1 MRLDLAARGDALE
14 QALAAAGDRVPED
27 LRQQAEA
34 VVRRARE
41 RGGLSAEHTV
51 VALAGATGS
60 GKSSLLNAL
69 VGREVAPPGVQRPT
83 TSHPLAVVRGEGA
96 GALLDWLDV
105 GRRVDDDGALPA
117 GPTTSGRHR
126 DGGLVLLDL
135 PDHDSIVTEHRTRA
149 DHVVERADL
158 LVWVVDPQKY
168 ADAALHEHY
177 LRPLAAHGAVTVVV
191 LNQADRLTPDEV
203 RACLADLRQLVAAD
217 GLVGARVLAVS
228 ARTGQGVEELA
239 GLLSEAVRRRQAS
252 VLRWEADERT
262 AAARLVDALGWAPE
276 RTGEVRATRRLVDAL
291 EQAAGVPAV
300 VDAVRGSARRDAQ
313 AATGWPP
320 TRWLARLRRDPL
332 RRLGLRLPA
341 ATRTGDEPR
350 PELVRTSV
358 PPPSPG
364 VLAGARTAVR
374 DFADAAVA
382 GMPAQWAREARRR
395 ATEADL
401 ADDLDQ
407 AVARTRLEVGRR
419 PLWWRVVGWL
429 QWLLLGA
436 AVVGLAWL
444 GLMAAVTYLQLPAMG
459 APRWG
464 EVPVPTALAVGGIV
478 AGLLL
483 ALVARLL
490 GAVGARRRAARA
502 RRALRSA
509 VEGVA
514 LTRIVEPVAEV
525 VTAHGT
531 ALAAARRA
539 AS

>member
-14 QALAAAGDRVPED
+14 QALDAAGDLVPDE
-27 LRQQAEA
+27 LTMHARE
-34 VVRRARE
+34 VLRRARE

-69 VGREVAPPGVQRPT
+69 VGREVAAPGVQRPT

-96 GALLDWLDV
+96 GPLLDWLDV
-105 GRRVDDDGALPA
+105 GRRVADEGTLPGRSAA
-117 GPTTSGRHR
+117 GGSAP
-126 DGGLVLLDL
+126 DGLVLLDL
-135 PDHDSIVTEHRTRA
+135 PDHDSIVTEHRARA

-177 LRPLAAHGAVTVVV
+177 LRPLAGHGAVTVVV
-191 LNQADRLTPDEV
+191 LNQADRLTPDDQ
-203 RACLADLRQLVAAD
+203 RACLADLQRLVVDD
-217 GLVGARVLAVS
+217 GLTGARVLAAS
-228 ARTGQGVEELA
+228 AVTGQGVDELA
-239 GLLSEAVRRRQAS
+239 RLLAEAVRRRQAS
-252 VLRWEADERT
+252 VQRWEADERT
-262 AAARLVDALGWAPE
+262 AAARLVEVLGQAP
-276 RTGEVRATRRLVDAL
+276 GGSDLGRAHRRLVDAL
-291 EQAAGVPAV
+291 EQAAGVPTV
-300 VDAVRGSARRDAQ
+300 VGAVRASARRDAQ

-341 ATRTGDEPR
+341 VTRTSDEPR
-350 PELVRTSV
+350 PDLVRSSM
-358 PPPSPG
+358 PAAAPG

-374 DFADAAVA
+374 DFADAAVT
-382 GMPAQWAREARRR
+382 GMPATWAREARRR
-395 ATEADL
+395 ATAADL

-407 AVARTRLEVGRR
+407 AVARTRLEVGRS
-419 PLWWRVVGWL
+419 PVWWAVVGWL
-429 QWLLLGA
+429 QWVLLTT

-444 GLMAAVTYLQLPAMG
+444 GLMAGVAYLQLPSMG

-464 EVPVPTALAVGGIV
+464 EVPVPTALAVGGVV

-483 ALVARLL
+483 ALLARLL
-490 GAVGARRRAARA
+490 AAVGARRRAARA

-509 VEGVA
+509 VEEVA
-514 LTRIVEPVAEV
+514 RTRVVGPVTEV
-525 VTAHGT
+525 VASHGT

>member
-1 MRLDLAARGDALE
+1 MRPDLAARGDALE
-14 QALAAAGDRVPED
+14 QALDAAGDLLPEE
-27 LRQQAEA
+27 LAVQARE
-34 VVRRARE
+34 VLRRARE

-69 VGREVAPPGVQRPT
+69 VGREVAAPGVQRPT
-83 TSHPLAVVRGEGA
+83 TSHPLAIVRGEGA
-96 GALLDWLDV
+96 GPLLDWLDV
-105 GRRVDDDGALPA
+105 GRRVADEGSLPGRSAAGASSP
-117 GPTTSGRHR
+117 
-126 DGGLVLLDL
+126 DGLVLLDL
-135 PDHDSIVTEHRTRA
+135 PDHDSIVTEHRARA

-177 LRPLAAHGAVTVVV
+177 LRPLAGHGAVTVVV
-191 LNQADRLTPDEV
+191 LNQADRLTPDDQ
-203 RACLADLRQLVAAD
+203 RACLADLQRLVVDD
-217 GLVGARVLAVS
+217 GLTGARVLAAS
-228 ARTGQGVEELA
+228 AVTGQGVDELA
-239 GLLSEAVRRRQAS
+239 RLLAEAVRRRQAS
-252 VLRWEADERT
+252 VQRWEADERT
-262 AAARLVDALGWAPE
+262 AAARLVEVLGQAP
-276 RTGEVRATRRLVDAL
+276 GGSDLGRANRRLVDAL
-291 EQAAGVPAV
+291 EQAAGVPTV

-341 ATRTGDEPR
+341 VTRSNEEPR
-350 PELVRTSV
+350 PDLVRSSMPV
-358 PPPSPG
+358 PTPG

-374 DFADAAVA
+374 DFADAAVT
-382 GMPAQWAREARRR
+382 GMPPTWARVARRR
-395 ATEADL
+395 ATDADL

-407 AVARTRLEVGRR
+407 AVARTRLEVGRS
-419 PLWWRVVGWL
+419 PVWWAVVGWL
-429 QWLLLGA
+429 QWVLLTT

-444 GLMAAVTYLQLPAMG
+444 GLMAGVAYLQLPSMG

-464 EVPVPTALAVGGIV
+464 EVPVPTALAVGGVV

-490 GAVGARRRAARA
+490 AAVGARRRAARA

-509 VEGVA
+509 VEEVA
-514 LTRIVEPVAEV
+514 RTRVVGP
-525 VTAHGT
+525 VTAVVASHGT

>member
-14 QALAAAGDRVPED
+14 QALDAAGDLLPEE
-27 LRQQAEA
+27 LA
-34 VVRRARE
+34 VRAREVLRRARE

-69 VGREVAPPGVQRPT
+69 VGREVAAPGVQRPT

-96 GALLDWLDV
+96 GPLLDWLDV
-105 GRRVDDDGALPA
+105 GRRVADEGSLPGRSAAGASSP
-117 GPTTSGRHR
+117 
-126 DGGLVLLDL
+126 DGLVLLDL
-135 PDHDSIVTEHRTRA
+135 PDHDSIVTEHRARA

-168 ADAALHEHY
+168 ADAALHERY

-191 LNQADRLTPDEV
+191 LNQADRLTPDEQ
-203 RACLADLRQLVAAD
+203 RACLADLQRLVVDD
-217 GLVGARVLAVS
+217 GLTGARMLAAS
-228 ARTGQGVEELA
+228 AVTGQGVDELA
-239 GLLSEAVRRRQAS
+239 RLLAEAVRRRQAS
-252 VLRWEADERT
+252 VQRWEADEQT
-262 AAARLVDALGWAPE
+262 AAARLLEVLGQAPS
-276 RTGEVRATRRLVDAL
+276 GLDLGRAHRRLVDAL
-291 EQAAGVPAV
+291 EQAAGVPTV
-300 VDAVRGSARRDAQ
+300 VDAVRASARRDAQ

-332 RRLGLRLPA
+332 RRLGLRLPTVA
-341 ATRTGDEPR
+341 RSGDEPR
-350 PELVRTSV
+350 PELVRSSMPAPT
-358 PPPSPG
+358 PG

-374 DFADAAVA
+374 DFADAAVT
-382 GMPAQWAREARRR
+382 GMPPTWAREARRR
-395 ATEADL
+395 ATDADL

-407 AVARTRLEVGRR
+407 AVARTRLEVGRS
-419 PLWWRVVGWL
+419 PVWWALVGWL
-429 QWLLLGA
+429 QWALLA
-436 AVVGLAWL
+436 TAVVGLAWL
-444 GLMAAVTYLQLPAMG
+444 GLMAGVAYLQLPSMG

-464 EVPVPTALAVGGIV
+464 EVPVPTALAVGGVV

-490 GAVGARRRAARA
+490 AAVGARRRAARA

-509 VEGVA
+509 VEEVA
-514 LTRIVEPVAEV
+514 RARVVGPVSEV
-525 VTAHGT
+525 VASHGT